1 MEQKHQILH
10 PPRRILGYR
19 QRCFFLFLLG
29 VYQTWFQ
36 PLDTPWVAPESS
48 FSESSIKDIEFNNVN
63 FTKAEFLKVNL
74 NNIDFSNCDI
84 NSIVMD
90 TYSLKGII
98 INSWQCCEIAGIIG
112 VKVKN

>member
-1 MEQKHQILH
+1 MIEMITE
-10 PPRRILGYR
+10 
-19 QRCFFLFLLG
+19 FL
-29 VYQTWFQ
+29 
-36 PLDTPWVAPESS
+36 
-48 FSESSIKDIEFNNVN
+48 SELNIKDIELNNVN

-90 TYSLKGII
+90 IYSLKGII

>member
-1 MEQKHQILH
+1 MQTIKIKYTIDDNDKLLLNDYIRQYNHV
-10 PPRRILGYR
+10 YR
-19 QRCFFLFLLG
+19 
-29 VYQTWFQ
+29 
-36 PLDTPWVAPESS
+36 VA
-48 FSESSIKDIEFNNVN
+48 FNNLQSHKVN
-63 FTKAEFLKVNL
+63 KLSELTNL

-90 TYSLKGII
+90 IYSLKGII